1 MDRTDAAQSFP
12 NQIEHTIQ
20 WAKEHFNDYFTAPA
34 EAVNTY
40 LSQPNFLET
49 AKATGVQ
56 PDQIKQIHSNLV
68 DRPLGFDQCIAWAR
82 LKFEEDYASE
92 IKQLLHSLPR
102 DLVTKEGVP
111 FWSGPKRA
119 PNPIA
124 FNPDNDE
131 HMTYVIAAAN
141 LRAFNYGLKG
151 EADPAYFRK
160 KLAEVRVP
168 EFVPRAG
175 VQVQVKDDE
184 PVSNGASTSDE
195 DLSELIAAL
204 PAPSTLAGVRRR
216 IIASLTSAVPSQ
228 PGRV

>member
-1 MDRTDAAQSFP
+1 M
-12 NQIEHTIQ
+12 
-20 WAKEHFNDYFTAPA
+20 
-34 EAVNTY
+34 
-40 LSQPNFLET
+40 
-49 AKATGVQ
+49 
-56 PDQIKQIHSNLV
+56 
-68 DRPLGFDQCIAWAR
+68 
-82 LKFEEDYASE
+82 
-92 IKQLLHSLPR
+92 
-102 DLVTKEGVP
+102 P

-168 EFVPRAG
+168 EFVPRSG

-184 PVSNGASTSDE
+184 PVSNAAAGGDE
-195 DLSELIAAL
+195 DLTELVAAL
-204 PAPSTLAGVRRR
+204 PAPSTLAGVR
-216 IIASLTSAVPSQ
+216 
-228 PGRV
+228 